1 MNATVKE
8 EPAAQPGGDKAEEA
22 KQEAEKLEVKEESSK
37 EAAAADKVPNG
48 EAVRSNLTYDIAAG
62 CDARPQGFCW

>member
-1 MNATVKE
+1 VNAPVKE
-8 EPAAQPGGDKAEEA
+8 EPAAQPGGDKAE
-22 KQEAEKLEVKEESSK
+22 EAEKLEVKEESSK

-62 CDARPQGFCW
+62 CNARPQGFCR